1 MFIGTSTHGTMQSW
15 LTLANRAN
23 TIRRMD
29 PYQKRNPTRT
39 RTWVQLTLALSVSGK
54 QPTPSARHLIC

>member
-39 RTWVQLTLALSVSGK
+39 RTWVQLTLALSV
-54 QPTPSARHLIC
+54 